1 MQTGKNGQNN
11 KATGWNR
18 RIWPGLFAALLLSL
32 LLPLPDGEAAMY
44 SFVDESGRMH
54 FSNVPADPRYRPLPG
69 YGTVRRLA
77 APKRYGKFISE
88 AAARYRLDPELI
100 RAVIKVESGYNPHAV
115 SARGAMGLMQLMP
128 ETAAEMQVN
137 TPFAAEENIM
147 GGSRYLRQLL
157 DLFEGDLRLGLAAYN
172 AGPSRVLEKRGI
184 PNIPET
190 KQYVQKVLHEYGRTR
205 GASLASQ

>member
-1 MQTGKNGQNN
+1 M
-11 KATGWNR
+11 
-18 RIWPGLFAALLLSL
+18 
-32 LLPLPDGEAAMY
+32 
-44 SFVDESGRMH
+44 
-54 FSNVPADPRYRPLPG
+54 
-69 YGTVRRLA
+69 A

-128 ETAAEMQVN
+128 ETAEEMQVNTPFAAEENIMGGSRYLREMQVN